1 LAKLNLN
8 PDAPVRK
15 LTIQNGEVFSG
26 EVADQFKDAQP
37 YKFLQP

>member
-1 LAKLNLN
+1 LAKLNLK

-15 LTIQNGEVFSG
+15 LTKQNGAVLSG
-26 EVADQFKDAQP
+26 EVADQFKDAEP